1 MFNPAKQKAHPNSV
15 LPRPTQL
22 LLENLELQQ
31 TNNPEVQRYATLQ
44 VKGGKLVESFQFLDL
59 WSWTLRWSLSNPWT
73 LCPARI
79 LLIHW
84 RHAINIH
91 QQHLTLSIYI
101 YDYVCVY
108 YIYIYVYLVLIIIIN
123 IITIIVIIVTIVIIV
138 IYSYIFI
145 IFRNPSPGC
154 KSEPFWEPVILV

>member
-59 WSWTLRWSLSNPWT
+59 WSWTLRWSLSNP
-73 LCPARI
+73 
-79 LLIHW
+79 
-84 RHAINIH
+84 
-91 QQHLTLSIYI
+91 
-101 YDYVCVY
+101 
-108 YIYIYVYLVLIIIIN
+108 
-123 IITIIVIIVTIVIIV
+123 
-138 IYSYIFI
+138 
-145 IFRNPSPGC
+145 
-154 KSEPFWEPVILV
+154 